1 MMKTLL
7 YAVLGFLLATVV
19 AWGGL
24 LTWAFIF
31 LDRHDSYW
39 DRSAGSAETFFLCWL
54 LAGIATAAA
63 AAWLS
68 RSRQ

>member
-1 MMKTLL
+1 MKTLS

-24 LTWAFIF
+24 LTWGLLF

-39 DRSAGSAETFFLCWL
+39 DRSPGSAETFFLFWL
-54 LAGIATAAA
+54 LSGIATAAA